1 MSKLYPRK
9 DIPAFLARQPIN
21 PIREPKLH
29 RNVVVPPLDPDKIEA
44 SAEKVDDDW
53 YGNLANGRL
62 DKHTRAQVLAVV
74 VVVVVVVGGG
84 GADVLGCQ
92 ISSGVCKLVARDRV
106 DRGFRMGCFINYT
119 ATTLAL
125 FLSQL
130 SRTL

>member
-74 VVVVVVVGGG
+74 VVVVVVVVGGVRMCSAVKYRPG
-84 GADVLGCQ
+84 FVNLLLVIESIAALGW
-92 ISSGVCKLVARDRV
+92 D
-106 DRGFRMGCFINYT
+106 
-119 ATTLAL
+119 AL
-125 FLSQL
+125 
-130 SRTL
+130 